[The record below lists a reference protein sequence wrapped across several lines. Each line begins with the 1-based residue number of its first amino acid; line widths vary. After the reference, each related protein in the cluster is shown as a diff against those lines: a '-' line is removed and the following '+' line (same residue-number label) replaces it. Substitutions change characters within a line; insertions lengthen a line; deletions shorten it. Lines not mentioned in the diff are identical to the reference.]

1 MKIAIAS
8 QNWLT
13 VTNHPGKTG
22 RFRVFEAAPES
33 EPKELERIDLPTEL
47 MIHNWRGGAPHPLF
61 EMDVIIAGS
70 AGAGFIN
77 RLVAQGVKV
86 VTTSERNPLVA
97 IAGLFAGPL
106 PPAVPH
112 AH

>member
-1 MKIAIAS
+1 MKIAITS

-22 RFRVFEAAPES
+22 RFRVFEAAPGS
-33 EPKELERIDLPTEL
+33 APKELERIDLPAEL
-47 MIHNWRGGAPHPLF
+47 TIHTWRGDGPHPLF

-77 RLVAQGVKV
+77 RLAAQGVKV
-86 VTTSERNPLVA
+86 VTTSERDPLAA
-97 IAGLFAGPL
+97 IAGLLSGTL
-106 PPAVPH
+106 PPAAPH
-112 AH
+112 HH